1 MKLSEGEYC
10 CRIIHLPGAIHAAV
24 RLSEDEFPN
33 IYINDS
39 LSPEAQKKAFLHEIR
54 HIERGDFFNEL
65 PIDEIEG
72 TA

>member
-1 MKLSEGEYC
+1 MKLTEGEFC
-10 CRIIHLPGAIHAAV
+10 CRVISLPGTIHAAV

-39 LSPEAQKKAFLHEIR
+39 LSPEAQRKAFWHEMR
-54 HIERGDFFNEL
+54 HLERDDFFNDK